1 MYYIVPFLI
10 ISSILI
16 DIYYPIL
23 LYYYNY
29 NININI
35 LVYFNQYYN
44 IIINISIIIYIIII
58 INIIYFILLDEL
70 IMGSSQK
77 RIGPLNLG

>member
-1 MYYIVPFLI
+1 MYYIVPFST

-44 IIINISIIIYIIII
+44 IIILFIEIQYDNNIIKVDA
-58 INIIYFILLDEL
+58 NIIYEL
-70 IMGSSQK
+70 QK
-77 RIGPLNLG
+77 VNQ

>member
-44 IIINISIIIYIIII
+44 IIILFIEIQYDNNKE
-58 INIIYFILLDEL
+58 INITYCSYCISGYLL
-70 IMGSSQK
+70 
-77 RIGPLNLG
+77 